1 MDPRAQHKQAQKLL
15 SAGQPAAAVAL
26 YEELLIDGYG
36 GQAGGSGWAQSS
48 ELAPQAHK
56 WLEGAAQAYQAAGAP
71 RLAAAIHVLRGD
83 PAQAQALLHRDR
95 DPLWLAHLVA
105 AASPRAAAEL
115 FLRAGRPVHA
125 AFAYAQPVAAGGSG
139 AGAGPAVSDTAAA
152 RQCLAK
158 VLEDPALARR
168 LTPYARALLSYNDC
182 ALLHAAG
189 AADAAD
195 AALRRD
201 AVLAQQALEELA
213 DDFDRSGE
221 AERALDCYQLLA
233 SLGELRGQF
242 ENLLE
247 GELGQ
252 IRVLKAEHRPDEVLA
267 TYDALLG
274 PCERAGEHLLSGTLC
289 LEAADY
295 AQRTALPG
303 RERLLAR
310 AADAFT
316 QAAIHHGAAGAPPQF
331 VESAYLSAIAAHN
344 RGDNFAGV
352 RACWKA
358 LAALPLEPARQERY
372 RRLAGRYA
380 DVPARPAT
388 PAAAPPQPDAPRTA
402 AAAVARVDLE
412 EWETGGDP
420 VETGLRLLCDTRRPM
435 LTRQHALLIVLLAGR
450 EPPATRPLPGG
461 RVAKAPEPLDAPGR
475 RQLLLHSLGSL
486 RCYEALRPLERQF
499 DDAAPPVAGRKHS
512 RAHADIRRLVMTA
525 LPRLPY
531 KRSLH
536 LLTRGL
542 FDSDA
547 AVRGAAL
554 DALTRMTFPDA
565 VAPLVRLFHTAQTQD
580 TTPEIK
586 AEVRL
591 AVLRSLA
598 RAHDPRAVRL
608 LREAARREPEPLRSE
623 AARLVTLQPAA
634 SGAEDDQIQRSG
646 PV

>member
-15 SAGQPAAAVAL
+15 SAGQPAAALAL

-48 ELAPQAHK
+48 EQAQQVQK
-56 WLEGAAQAYQAAGAP
+56 WLEGAAQAYQAAGEP

-95 DPLWLAHLVA
+95 DPLWLAHIVA
-105 AASPRAAAEL
+105 ASSPRAAAEL

-125 AFAYAQPVAAGGSG
+125 AFAYAQPVAAAGS
-139 AGAGPAVSDTAAA
+139 APPIAADTAAA
-152 RQCLAK
+152 RQSLGK
-158 VLEDPALARR
+158 VLEDPVLARR

-182 ALLHAAG
+182 ALLHAA
-189 AADAAD
+189 DAAD
-195 AALRRD
+195 SALRRD

-274 PCERAGEHLLSGTLC
+274 PCERAGEHLLAGTLC

-358 LAALPLEPARQERY
+358 LAALPLDPARQERY

-388 PAAAPPQPDAPRTA
+388 PAAAAPAQPDAPRTA
-402 AAAVARVDLE
+402 AAPAVARVDLE

-450 EPPATRPLPGG
+450 AAPATRTPPGQS
-461 RVAKAPEPLDAPGR
+461 ATKAPGPPDPLDAPGR

-512 RAHADIRRLVMTA
+512 RAHADTRRLVMTA

-536 LLTRGL
+536 LLARGL

-554 DALTRMTFPDA
+554 DSLARMSFPDA

-608 LREAARREPEPLRSE
+608 LREAARREAEPLRSE
-623 AARLVTLQPAA
+623 AARLVTLQPVA
-634 SGAEDDQIQRSG
+634 SGAENGPIQRSG
-646 PV
+646 PD